1 MHRDEFEEY
10 EYLWMWSKNITYQT
24 NQINLIN
31 YFLDKKN
38 KGIMENIY
46 SFGCMNRL
54 ELQS

>member
-24 NQINLIN
+24 NKINLIN

-38 KGIMENIY
+38 KSIMENIY
-46 SFGCMNRL
+46 LFGCMNRL
-54 ELQS
+54 E

>member
-1 MHRDEFEEY
+1 MYRDEFEEY

-24 NQINLIN
+24 NKINLIN

-46 SFGCMNRL
+46 LFGCMNRL
-54 ELQS
+54 E